1 MPAVRGLPGG
11 FALLSFLAVPVL
23 AQTPDSALDAALP
36 KLEPVCYGRF
46 YDAAHLRAHPR
57 QKVSSVRLV
66 RDFPTIRL
74 ERSLEAQRE
83 AEQGRSAYFR
93 LIVTY
98 RDRGSRRFVG
108 PGSCRVAEGAIRCSS
123 DSCDGGGFRLR
134 IEDRDT
140 LLIGDASEGAW
151 FTTSGGCAGGEGRSL
166 NEGKDDRVFRLTRMP
181 VARCR

>member
-1 MPAVRGLPGG
+1 MVSL
-11 FALLSFLAVPVL
+11 LAVPAF
-23 AQTPDSALDAALP
+23 AQTAETALDAALP
-36 KLEPVCYGRF
+36 KLEPVCYARF

-57 QKVSSVRLV
+57 QKVSSIRLV

-74 ERSLEAQRE
+74 ERGLEAQRE
-83 AEQGRSAYFR
+83 ASEGRSAYFR

-108 PGSCRVAEGAIRCSS
+108 SGSCRVVEGVVRCSS

-166 NEGKDDRVFRLTRMP
+166 NEGADDRIFRLTRTP
-181 VARCR
+181 VGRCR

>member
-1 MPAVRGLPGG
+1 M
-11 FALLSFLAVPVL
+11 LSFLAVPAL
-23 AQTPDSALDAALP
+23 AQTPETALDAALP
-36 KLEPVCYGRF
+36 KLEPVCYARF
-46 YDAAHLRAHPR
+46 YDAAHLRAHPQ

-66 RDFPTIRL
+66 RGFPTIRS

-108 PGSCRVAEGAIRCSS
+108 SGSCRVAEGAILCSS

-140 LLIGDASEGAW
+140 LLIGDAKWGAG
-151 FTTSGGCAGGEGRSL
+151 FATSGGCAGGEGRSL
-166 NEGKDDRVFRLTRMP
+166 NEGADDRVFRLTRMP

>member
-1 MPAVRGLPGG
+1 VLSLLVVPA
-11 FALLSFLAVPVL
+11 L
-23 AQTPDSALDAALP
+23 AQAPETGLDAALP
-36 KLEPVCYGRF
+36 KLEPVCYARF
-46 YDAAHLRAHPR
+46 YDAAHLRKHPR

-83 AEQGRSAYFR
+83 AEEGRTAYFR

-108 PGSCRVAEGAIRCSS
+108 SGSCRLVEGVMRCSS

-134 IEDRDT
+134 VEDRDT
-140 LLIGDASEGAW
+140 LLIGDAGDGAW

-166 NEGKDDRVFRLTRMP
+166 NEGADDRIFRLTRMP

>member
-1 MPAVRGLPGG
+1 MRVLLGAFAVLW
-11 FALLSFLAVPVL
+11 LIAVPAA
-23 AQTPDSALDAALP
+23 AQAPETALDQALP
-36 KLEPVCYGRF
+36 QLEPVCYGRF
-46 YDAAHLRAHPR
+46 YDAAHLRRHPR
-57 QKVSSVRLV
+57 QKVTSVRLL

-74 ERSLEAQRE
+74 ERGLEAQRE
-83 AEQGRSAYFR
+83 AAAGRNTYFR

-108 PGSCRVAEGAIRCSS
+108 SGSCRVAEGGIRCSS

-151 FTTSGGCAGGEGRSL
+151 FTTSGGCGGGEGRSL
-166 NEGKDDRVFRLTRMP
+166 NEGTDDRVFRLTRMP